1 MIDTHAHINTEK
13 FTNDIDEVILS
24 AKNDGI
30 KNIIIPGIE
39 KAEFQSIID
48 LIEKYPDYIYCGIG
62 IHPHSAKELN
72 DEVLAEIEQR
82 AKHKSV
88 VAIGEMGL
96 DYYYDFNPKSVQK
109 EAFRKQIQ
117 LAKKLNLPIIVH
129 NRESDEDLLD
139 IIKSE
144 QDGNLR
150 GVIHCFSSD
159 LDTMKKAVDLGMNIS
174 FTGNITFK
182 NYKDEEVVRNTPNDR
197 IMLETDSPYMA
208 PVPKRGKRNEPKY
221 VKYVAEKIADIK
233 NISLDEVI
241 SMTSQ
246 NAKQLFKIPLI
257 LFLFFSMNFL
267 AFAQEEDDDSK
278 YDPEA
283 YLEVTEEQT
292 FEVLENRFHKT
303 LGIGGAV
310 GSNTIIKSL
319 YIGKEI
325 QEISQPAIL
334 LYGGSLNYHVLDWI
348 NIQAAYIYS
357 KNNNVVEQR
366 KKDVPG
372 IADSLLP
379 EPNFHHLYELSAN
392 FIARSASNMNFYG
405 SLGSNLFFNNIDGN
419 SNNRIGIVFGIG
431 LQYNVLFEDI
441 GTLTIG
447 AEIKFDFELA
457 NSTETFQKTDL
468 IEGEYITTDVTE
480 TYRHQFTTPRLSIV
494 FYPKLW

>member
-1 MIDTHAHINTEK
+1 MIDTHAHINTEN
-13 FTNDIDEVILS
+13 FNDDIDDVIKS
-24 AKNDGI
+24 AKEDGI
-30 KNIIIPGIE
+30 KNVIIPGIE
-39 KAEFQSIID
+39 RAEFQSIID
-48 LIEKYPDYIYCGIG
+48 LVEKYPDYIYCGIG
-62 IHPHSAKELN
+62 VHPHSASELN
-72 DEVLAEIEQR
+72 DDILEEIEQR
-82 AKHKSV
+82 ATHKNV

-96 DYYYDFNPKSVQK
+96 DYYYDFNPKDIQK
-109 EAFRKQIQ
+109 AAFRKQIR

-129 NRESDEDLLD
+129 NRDSDEDLLN
-139 IIKSE
+139 IIESE
-144 QDGNLR
+144 QDGSLR

-159 LDTMKKAVDLGMNIS
+159 LKTMKKAVDLGMNIS

-182 NYKDEEVVRNTPNDR
+182 NYKDEEVVFNTPDDR

-221 VKYVAEKIADIK
+221 VKYVAEKIAEIK
-233 NISLDEVI
+233 NKRIEEVI

-246 NAKQLFKIPLI
+246 NAKALFKLPLI
-257 LFLFFSMNFL
+257 LFLFLSINFL
-267 AFAQEEDDDSK
+267 AVAQEEDDDTK

-283 YLEVTEEQT
+283 YLIEEEENT
-292 FEVLENRFHKT
+292 FEILENRFNKT

-310 GSNTIIKSL
+310 GMNTIIKSL
-319 YIGKEI
+319 YIGDEI
-325 QEISQPAIL
+325 QEISQPGIL

-348 NIQAAYIYS
+348 NLQAAYIYS

-392 FIARSASNMNFYG
+392 FIARSSSNMNFYG
-405 SLGSNLFFNNIDGN
+405 NLGSNLFFNNIDGN
-419 SNNRIGIVFGIG
+419 ANNRIGIVFGVG
-431 LQYNVLFEDI
+431 LQYNLLFEDV

-447 AEIKFDFELA
+447 AEIKFDFELT
-457 NSTETFQKTDL
+457 NTTETFQQTDL
-468 IEGEYITTDVTE
+468 IDGEYTTKDVTE